1 MKKLQ
6 LKKPDIKG
14 KIRKIKNLKKEDV
27 IAYWKGRHERR
38 ERILEARRNSA
49 FAKKMQPVYAF
60 MNRFSLIFHALLACI
75 INFVIEAIS
84 RHSVVAAWDYM
95 TGTPLV
101 FLYNA
106 FMIFVTFS
114 IVYLFKR
121 RIFVRMIIGAI
132 WVILGIANGYILL
145 KRVTPFNAQDLK
157 IAGDGIALI
166 NNYCNGFEVVVI
178 AVGAVALLI
187 WLISMWRRGG
197 QYAGKIHHI
206 AALIGI
212 IVCGV
217 LYTFVTNIAIDKR
230 VVSTYFG
237 NIAFAYEDY
246 GLPYCFSASLFN
258 TGISEPNGYTKK
270 AMAKIDKD
278 GELNQTATSRSSDEL
293 PNIIVVQLESY
304 FDVAN
309 AEFFTTS
316 EDACP
321 NLHNLYQNYSNGY
334 FKVPSV
340 GAGTAN
346 TEFEVLTGMN
356 LRYFGPGEYPYK
368 TYSKKHPTESAATAL
383 ASLGYGTHA
392 LHDNTGNF
400 YSRANVFNNM
410 GFDTFT
416 SKEFMN
422 VLQTTENGWAKDE
435 ILTHHIM
442 EAMDTTKQEDFVFT
456 VSVQGHGNYPET
468 QVIENPKI
476 KVEGIEDEALK
487 NKWEY
492 YVNQVYE
499 MDQFVGDLIKAV
511 EERNEPSVVVFY
523 GDHLPT
529 MGLKAEDLKSR
540 YLYNTN
546 YVIWDNIG
554 LQKDDKN
561 IPAYQL
567 MSEVL
572 NRLDIHSGTV
582 FNYHQQRKGT
592 KNYLS
597 DLELLQY
604 DILYGKQYVYNGKAP
619 ITEGHMVMG
628 IRNVSLSSI
637 VPQLNSGY
645 SLYGENFTKY
655 SRVYVN
661 GEKLDVKA
669 PIDAMHQGMAYCPED
684 RKVEGIIADLSVREN
699 MILALQA
706 KRGMFKL
713 MSRKEQEELTDKYI
727 KMLQVKTASRE
738 TPIKSLSGGNQQKV
752 ILGRWLMT
760 EPDFLILDEPTRG
773 IDVGTKTEIQKL
785 VVKLANEGMSV
796 VFISS
801 EVEEMLRTVTHM
813 GILRDGEKVGELEE
827 SELSQEN
834 VMKAIAGG
842 DK

>member
-95 TGTPLV
+95 TGTPMV

-416 SKEFMN
+416 SKELMN

-554 LQKDDKN
+554 LQKQDKN

-619 ITEGHMVMG
+619 ITEGHMAMG

-661 GEKLDVKA
+661 GEKQKSSFLNNTRINLSETELKDGDVIQVGQVGSSDTIFRMSDKYTY
-669 PIDAMHQGMAYCPED
+669 QNGQLV
-684 RKVEGIIADLSVREN
+684 KQEGTA
-699 MILALQA
+699 
-706 KRGMFKL
+706 
-713 MSRKEQEELTDKYI
+713 TDKN
-727 KMLQVKTASRE
+727 
-738 TPIKSLSGGNQQKV
+738 KSWVDQ
-752 ILGRWLMT
+752 
-760 EPDFLILDEPTRG
+760 DY
-773 IDVGTKTEIQKL
+773 DV
-785 VVKLANEGMSV
+785 N
-796 VFISS
+796 
-801 EVEEMLRTVTHM
+801 
-813 GILRDGEKVGELEE
+813 
-827 SELSQEN
+827 
-834 VMKAIAGG
+834 
-842 DK
+842 

>member
-95 TGTPLV
+95 TGTPMV

-554 LQKDDKN
+554 LQKHDKN

-637 VPQLNSGY
+637 VAQLNSGY

-661 GEKLDVKA
+661 GEKQKSSFLNNTRINLSETELKDGDVIQVGQVGSSDTIFRMSDKYTY
-669 PIDAMHQGMAYCPED
+669 QNGQLV
-684 RKVEGIIADLSVREN
+684 KQEGTA
-699 MILALQA
+699 
-706 KRGMFKL
+706 
-713 MSRKEQEELTDKYI
+713 TDK
-727 KMLQVKTASRE
+727 S
-738 TPIKSLSGGNQQKV
+738 KSWVDQ
-752 ILGRWLMT
+752 
-760 EPDFLILDEPTRG
+760 DY
-773 IDVGTKTEIQKL
+773 DV
-785 VVKLANEGMSV
+785 N
-796 VFISS
+796 
-801 EVEEMLRTVTHM
+801 
-813 GILRDGEKVGELEE
+813 
-827 SELSQEN
+827 
-834 VMKAIAGG
+834 
-842 DK
+842 

>member
-1 MKKLQ
+1 MKKFQ

-14 KIRKIKNLKKEDV
+14 KIRKIRNLKKEDV

-75 INFVIEAIS
+75 INFTIEAIS

-270 AMAKIDKD
+270 AMAKIDKN
-278 GELNQTATSRSSDEL
+278 GELNQTAASRSSDEL

-435 ILTHHIM
+435 ILTQHIM

-661 GEKLDVKA
+661 GEKQKSSFLNNTRINLSETELKDGDVIQVGQVGSSDTIFRMSDKYTY
-669 PIDAMHQGMAYCPED
+669 QNGQLV
-684 RKVEGIIADLSVREN
+684 KQEGTA
-699 MILALQA
+699 
-706 KRGMFKL
+706 
-713 MSRKEQEELTDKYI
+713 TDK
-727 KMLQVKTASRE
+727 S
-738 TPIKSLSGGNQQKV
+738 KSWVDQ
-752 ILGRWLMT
+752 
-760 EPDFLILDEPTRG
+760 DY
-773 IDVGTKTEIQKL
+773 DV
-785 VVKLANEGMSV
+785 N
-796 VFISS
+796 
-801 EVEEMLRTVTHM
+801 
-813 GILRDGEKVGELEE
+813 
-827 SELSQEN
+827 
-834 VMKAIAGG
+834 
-842 DK
+842 

>member
-1 MKKLQ
+1 MKKFQ

-14 KIRKIKNLKKEDV
+14 KIRKIRNLKKEDV

-95 TGTPLV
+95 TGTPMV

-456 VSVQGHGNYPET
+456 VRVQGHGNYPET

-554 LQKDDKN
+554 LQKHDKN

-661 GEKLDVKA
+661 GEKQKSSFLNNTRINLSETELKDGDVIQVGQVGSSDTIFRMSDKYTY
-669 PIDAMHQGMAYCPED
+669 QNGQLV
-684 RKVEGIIADLSVREN
+684 KQEGTA
-699 MILALQA
+699 
-706 KRGMFKL
+706 
-713 MSRKEQEELTDKYI
+713 TDK
-727 KMLQVKTASRE
+727 S
-738 TPIKSLSGGNQQKV
+738 KSWVDQ
-752 ILGRWLMT
+752 
-760 EPDFLILDEPTRG
+760 DY
-773 IDVGTKTEIQKL
+773 DV
-785 VVKLANEGMSV
+785 N
-796 VFISS
+796 
-801 EVEEMLRTVTHM
+801 
-813 GILRDGEKVGELEE
+813 
-827 SELSQEN
+827 
-834 VMKAIAGG
+834 
-842 DK
+842 

>member
-95 TGTPLV
+95 TGTPMV

-435 ILTHHIM
+435 ILTQHIM

-661 GEKLDVKA
+661 GEKQKSSFLNNTRINLSETELKDGDVIQVGQVGSSDTIFRMSDKYTYQNGQLVKQEGTATDKNKSWVDQEYDVK
-669 PIDAMHQGMAYCPED
+669 
-684 RKVEGIIADLSVREN
+684 
-699 MILALQA
+699 
-706 KRGMFKL
+706 
-713 MSRKEQEELTDKYI
+713 
-727 KMLQVKTASRE
+727 
-738 TPIKSLSGGNQQKV
+738 
-752 ILGRWLMT
+752 
-760 EPDFLILDEPTRG
+760 
-773 IDVGTKTEIQKL
+773 
-785 VVKLANEGMSV
+785 
-796 VFISS
+796 
-801 EVEEMLRTVTHM
+801 
-813 GILRDGEKVGELEE
+813 
-827 SELSQEN
+827 
-834 VMKAIAGG
+834 
-842 DK
+842 

>member
-60 MNRFSLIFHALLACI
+60 MNRFSLIFHALLAYI

-95 TGTPLV
+95 TGTPMV

-554 LQKDDKN
+554 LQKHDKN

-661 GEKLDVKA
+661 GEKQKSSFLNNTRINLSETELKDGDVIQVGQVGSSDTIFRMSDKYTY
-669 PIDAMHQGMAYCPED
+669 QNGQLV
-684 RKVEGIIADLSVREN
+684 KQEGTA
-699 MILALQA
+699 
-706 KRGMFKL
+706 
-713 MSRKEQEELTDKYI
+713 TDK
-727 KMLQVKTASRE
+727 S
-738 TPIKSLSGGNQQKV
+738 KSWVDQ
-752 ILGRWLMT
+752 
-760 EPDFLILDEPTRG
+760 DY
-773 IDVGTKTEIQKL
+773 DV
-785 VVKLANEGMSV
+785 N
-796 VFISS
+796 
-801 EVEEMLRTVTHM
+801 
-813 GILRDGEKVGELEE
+813 
-827 SELSQEN
+827 
-834 VMKAIAGG
+834 
-842 DK
+842 

>member
-121 RIFVRMIIGAI
+121 RIFVRIIIGAI
-132 WVILGIANGYILL
+132 WAILGIANGYILL

-278 GELNQTATSRSSDEL
+278 GELNQTAASRSSDEL

-435 ILTHHIM
+435 ILTQHIM

-661 GEKLDVKA
+661 GEKQKSSFLNNTRINLSETELKDGDVIQVGQVGSSDTIFRMSDKYTY
-669 PIDAMHQGMAYCPED
+669 QNGQLV
-684 RKVEGIIADLSVREN
+684 KQEGTA
-699 MILALQA
+699 
-706 KRGMFKL
+706 
-713 MSRKEQEELTDKYI
+713 TDK
-727 KMLQVKTASRE
+727 S
-738 TPIKSLSGGNQQKV
+738 KSWVDQ
-752 ILGRWLMT
+752 
-760 EPDFLILDEPTRG
+760 DY
-773 IDVGTKTEIQKL
+773 DV
-785 VVKLANEGMSV
+785 N
-796 VFISS
+796 
-801 EVEEMLRTVTHM
+801 
-813 GILRDGEKVGELEE
+813 
-827 SELSQEN
+827 
-834 VMKAIAGG
+834 
-842 DK
+842 

>member
-95 TGTPLV
+95 TGTPQV

-132 WVILGIANGYILL
+132 WAILGIANGYILL

-435 ILTHHIM
+435 ILTQHIM

-554 LQKDDKN
+554 LQKHDKN

-661 GEKLDVKA
+661 GEKQKSSFLNNTRINLSETELKDGDVIQVGQVGSSDTIFRMSDKYTY
-669 PIDAMHQGMAYCPED
+669 QNGQLV
-684 RKVEGIIADLSVREN
+684 KQEGTA
-699 MILALQA
+699 
-706 KRGMFKL
+706 
-713 MSRKEQEELTDKYI
+713 TDK
-727 KMLQVKTASRE
+727 S
-738 TPIKSLSGGNQQKV
+738 KSWVDQ
-752 ILGRWLMT
+752 
-760 EPDFLILDEPTRG
+760 DY
-773 IDVGTKTEIQKL
+773 DV
-785 VVKLANEGMSV
+785 N
-796 VFISS
+796 
-801 EVEEMLRTVTHM
+801 
-813 GILRDGEKVGELEE
+813 
-827 SELSQEN
+827 
-834 VMKAIAGG
+834 
-842 DK
+842 

>member
-217 LYTFVTNIAIDKR
+217 LYTFVTNIAIDER

-278 GELNQTATSRSSDEL
+278 GELNQTAASRSSDKL

-435 ILTHHIM
+435 ILTQHIM

-661 GEKLDVKA
+661 GEKQKSSFLNNTRINLSETELKDGDVIQVGQVGSSDTIFRMSDKYTY
-669 PIDAMHQGMAYCPED
+669 QNGQLV
-684 RKVEGIIADLSVREN
+684 KQEGTA
-699 MILALQA
+699 
-706 KRGMFKL
+706 
-713 MSRKEQEELTDKYI
+713 TDK
-727 KMLQVKTASRE
+727 S
-738 TPIKSLSGGNQQKV
+738 KSWVDQ
-752 ILGRWLMT
+752 
-760 EPDFLILDEPTRG
+760 DY
-773 IDVGTKTEIQKL
+773 DV
-785 VVKLANEGMSV
+785 N
-796 VFISS
+796 
-801 EVEEMLRTVTHM
+801 
-813 GILRDGEKVGELEE
+813 
-827 SELSQEN
+827 
-834 VMKAIAGG
+834 
-842 DK
+842 

>member
-217 LYTFVTNIAIDKR
+217 LYIFVTNIAIDKR

-278 GELNQTATSRSSDEL
+278 GELNQTAASRSSDEL

-435 ILTHHIM
+435 ILTQHIM

-661 GEKLDVKA
+661 GEKQKSSFLNNTRINLSETELKDGDVIQVGQVGSSDTIFRMSDKYTY
-669 PIDAMHQGMAYCPED
+669 QNGQLV
-684 RKVEGIIADLSVREN
+684 KQEGTA
-699 MILALQA
+699 
-706 KRGMFKL
+706 
-713 MSRKEQEELTDKYI
+713 TDK
-727 KMLQVKTASRE
+727 S
-738 TPIKSLSGGNQQKV
+738 KSWVDQ
-752 ILGRWLMT
+752 
-760 EPDFLILDEPTRG
+760 DY
-773 IDVGTKTEIQKL
+773 DV
-785 VVKLANEGMSV
+785 N
-796 VFISS
+796 
-801 EVEEMLRTVTHM
+801 
-813 GILRDGEKVGELEE
+813 
-827 SELSQEN
+827 
-834 VMKAIAGG
+834 
-842 DK
+842 

>member
-121 RIFVRMIIGAI
+121 RIFVRMIIGAV

-258 TGISEPNGYTKK
+258 TGISKPNGYTKK

-278 GELNQTATSRSSDEL
+278 GELNQTAASRSSDEL

-435 ILTHHIM
+435 ILTQHIM

-661 GEKLDVKA
+661 GEKQKSSFLNNTRINLSETELKDGDVIQVGQVGSSDTIFRMSDKYTY
-669 PIDAMHQGMAYCPED
+669 QNGQLV
-684 RKVEGIIADLSVREN
+684 KQEGTA
-699 MILALQA
+699 
-706 KRGMFKL
+706 
-713 MSRKEQEELTDKYI
+713 TDK
-727 KMLQVKTASRE
+727 S
-738 TPIKSLSGGNQQKV
+738 KSWVDQ
-752 ILGRWLMT
+752 
-760 EPDFLILDEPTRG
+760 DY
-773 IDVGTKTEIQKL
+773 DV
-785 VVKLANEGMSV
+785 N
-796 VFISS
+796 
-801 EVEEMLRTVTHM
+801 
-813 GILRDGEKVGELEE
+813 
-827 SELSQEN
+827 
-834 VMKAIAGG
+834 
-842 DK
+842 

>member
-95 TGTPLV
+95 TGTPMV

-178 AVGAVALLI
+178 VVGAVALLI

-278 GELNQTATSRSSDEL
+278 GELNQTATNRSSDEL

-435 ILTHHIM
+435 ILTQHIM

-661 GEKLDVKA
+661 GEKQKSSFLNNTRINLSETELKDGDVIQVGQVGSSDTIFRMSDKYTY
-669 PIDAMHQGMAYCPED
+669 QNGQLV
-684 RKVEGIIADLSVREN
+684 KQEGTA
-699 MILALQA
+699 
-706 KRGMFKL
+706 
-713 MSRKEQEELTDKYI
+713 TDK
-727 KMLQVKTASRE
+727 S
-738 TPIKSLSGGNQQKV
+738 KSWVDQ
-752 ILGRWLMT
+752 
-760 EPDFLILDEPTRG
+760 DY
-773 IDVGTKTEIQKL
+773 DV
-785 VVKLANEGMSV
+785 N
-796 VFISS
+796 
-801 EVEEMLRTVTHM
+801 
-813 GILRDGEKVGELEE
+813 
-827 SELSQEN
+827 
-834 VMKAIAGG
+834 
-842 DK
+842 

>member
-95 TGTPLV
+95 TGTPMV

-132 WVILGIANGYILL
+132 WMILGIANGYILL

-422 VLQTTENGWAKDE
+422 ALQTTENGWAKDE

-554 LQKDDKN
+554 LQKHDKN

-628 IRNVSLSSI
+628 IRNVLLSSI

-661 GEKLDVKA
+661 GEKQKSSFLNNTRINLSETELKDGDVIQVGQVGSSDTIFRMSDKYTY
-669 PIDAMHQGMAYCPED
+669 QNGQLV
-684 RKVEGIIADLSVREN
+684 KQEGTA
-699 MILALQA
+699 
-706 KRGMFKL
+706 
-713 MSRKEQEELTDKYI
+713 TDK
-727 KMLQVKTASRE
+727 S
-738 TPIKSLSGGNQQKV
+738 KSWVDQ
-752 ILGRWLMT
+752 
-760 EPDFLILDEPTRG
+760 DY
-773 IDVGTKTEIQKL
+773 DV
-785 VVKLANEGMSV
+785 N
-796 VFISS
+796 
-801 EVEEMLRTVTHM
+801 
-813 GILRDGEKVGELEE
+813 
-827 SELSQEN
+827 
-834 VMKAIAGG
+834 
-842 DK
+842 

>member
-132 WVILGIANGYILL
+132 WVILVIANGYILL

-435 ILTHHIM
+435 ILTQHIM

-645 SLYGENFTKY
+645 SLYGENFTKD

-661 GEKLDVKA
+661 GEKQKSSFLNNTRINLSETELKDGDVIQVGQVGSSDTIFRMSDKYTY
-669 PIDAMHQGMAYCPED
+669 QNGQLV
-684 RKVEGIIADLSVREN
+684 KQEGTA
-699 MILALQA
+699 
-706 KRGMFKL
+706 
-713 MSRKEQEELTDKYI
+713 TDK
-727 KMLQVKTASRE
+727 S
-738 TPIKSLSGGNQQKV
+738 KSWVDQ
-752 ILGRWLMT
+752 
-760 EPDFLILDEPTRG
+760 DY
-773 IDVGTKTEIQKL
+773 DV
-785 VVKLANEGMSV
+785 N
-796 VFISS
+796 
-801 EVEEMLRTVTHM
+801 
-813 GILRDGEKVGELEE
+813 
-827 SELSQEN
+827 
-834 VMKAIAGG
+834 
-842 DK
+842 

>member
-95 TGTPLV
+95 TGTPMV

-132 WVILGIANGYILL
+132 WMILGIANGYILL

-278 GELNQTATSRSSDEL
+278 GELNQTAASRSSDEL

-554 LQKDDKN
+554 LQKHDKN

-628 IRNVSLSSI
+628 IRNVLLSSI

-661 GEKLDVKA
+661 GEKQKSSFLNNTRINLSETELKDGDVIQVGQVGSSDTIFRMSDKYTY
-669 PIDAMHQGMAYCPED
+669 QNGQLV
-684 RKVEGIIADLSVREN
+684 KQEGTA
-699 MILALQA
+699 
-706 KRGMFKL
+706 
-713 MSRKEQEELTDKYI
+713 TDK
-727 KMLQVKTASRE
+727 S
-738 TPIKSLSGGNQQKV
+738 KSWVDQ
-752 ILGRWLMT
+752 
-760 EPDFLILDEPTRG
+760 DY
-773 IDVGTKTEIQKL
+773 DV
-785 VVKLANEGMSV
+785 N
-796 VFISS
+796 
-801 EVEEMLRTVTHM
+801 
-813 GILRDGEKVGELEE
+813 
-827 SELSQEN
+827 
-834 VMKAIAGG
+834 
-842 DK
+842 

>member
-121 RIFVRMIIGAI
+121 RIFVRIIIGAI

-435 ILTHHIM
+435 ILTQHIM

-554 LQKDDKN
+554 LQKHDKN

-661 GEKLDVKA
+661 GEKQKSSFLNNTRINLSETELKDGDVIQIGQVGSSDTIFRMSDKYTY
-669 PIDAMHQGMAYCPED
+669 QNGQLV
-684 RKVEGIIADLSVREN
+684 KQEGTA
-699 MILALQA
+699 
-706 KRGMFKL
+706 
-713 MSRKEQEELTDKYI
+713 TDK
-727 KMLQVKTASRE
+727 S
-738 TPIKSLSGGNQQKV
+738 KSWVDQ
-752 ILGRWLMT
+752 
-760 EPDFLILDEPTRG
+760 DY
-773 IDVGTKTEIQKL
+773 DV
-785 VVKLANEGMSV
+785 N
-796 VFISS
+796 
-801 EVEEMLRTVTHM
+801 
-813 GILRDGEKVGELEE
+813 
-827 SELSQEN
+827 
-834 VMKAIAGG
+834 
-842 DK
+842 

>member
-435 ILTHHIM
+435 ILTQHIM

-572 NRLDIHSGTV
+572 NSLDIHSGTV

-661 GEKLDVKA
+661 GEKQKSSFLNNTRINLSETELKDGDVIQVGQVGSSDTIFRMSDKYTY
-669 PIDAMHQGMAYCPED
+669 QNGQLV
-684 RKVEGIIADLSVREN
+684 KQEGTA
-699 MILALQA
+699 
-706 KRGMFKL
+706 
-713 MSRKEQEELTDKYI
+713 TDK
-727 KMLQVKTASRE
+727 S
-738 TPIKSLSGGNQQKV
+738 KSWVDQ
-752 ILGRWLMT
+752 
-760 EPDFLILDEPTRG
+760 DY
-773 IDVGTKTEIQKL
+773 DV
-785 VVKLANEGMSV
+785 N
-796 VFISS
+796 
-801 EVEEMLRTVTHM
+801 
-813 GILRDGEKVGELEE
+813 
-827 SELSQEN
+827 
-834 VMKAIAGG
+834 
-842 DK
+842 

>member
-435 ILTHHIM
+435 ILTQHIM

-661 GEKLDVKA
+661 GEKQKSSFLNNTRINLSETELKDGDVIQVGQVGSSDTIFRMSDKYTY
-669 PIDAMHQGMAYCPED
+669 QNGQL
-684 RKVEGIIADLSVREN
+684 VNQEGTA
-699 MILALQA
+699 
-706 KRGMFKL
+706 
-713 MSRKEQEELTDKYI
+713 TDK
-727 KMLQVKTASRE
+727 S
-738 TPIKSLSGGNQQKV
+738 KSWVDQ
-752 ILGRWLMT
+752 
-760 EPDFLILDEPTRG
+760 DY
-773 IDVGTKTEIQKL
+773 DV
-785 VVKLANEGMSV
+785 N
-796 VFISS
+796 
-801 EVEEMLRTVTHM
+801 
-813 GILRDGEKVGELEE
+813 
-827 SELSQEN
+827 
-834 VMKAIAGG
+834 
-842 DK
+842 

>member
-95 TGTPLV
+95 TGTPMV

-178 AVGAVALLI
+178 VVGAVALLI

-435 ILTHHIM
+435 ILTQHIM

-661 GEKLDVKA
+661 GEKQKSSFLNNTRINLSETELKDGDVIQVGQVGSSDTIFRMSDKYTY
-669 PIDAMHQGMAYCPED
+669 QNGQLV
-684 RKVEGIIADLSVREN
+684 KQEGTA
-699 MILALQA
+699 
-706 KRGMFKL
+706 
-713 MSRKEQEELTDKYI
+713 TDK
-727 KMLQVKTASRE
+727 S
-738 TPIKSLSGGNQQKV
+738 KSWVDQ
-752 ILGRWLMT
+752 
-760 EPDFLILDEPTRG
+760 DY
-773 IDVGTKTEIQKL
+773 DV
-785 VVKLANEGMSV
+785 N
-796 VFISS
+796 
-801 EVEEMLRTVTHM
+801 
-813 GILRDGEKVGELEE
+813 
-827 SELSQEN
+827 
-834 VMKAIAGG
+834 
-842 DK
+842 

>member
-95 TGTPLV
+95 TGTPMV

-132 WVILGIANGYILL
+132 WMILGIANGYILL

-230 VVSTYFG
+230 EVSTYFG

-554 LQKDDKN
+554 LQKHDKN

-628 IRNVSLSSI
+628 IRNVLLSSI

-661 GEKLDVKA
+661 GEKQKSSFLNNTRINLSETELKDGDVIQVGQVGSSDTIFRMSDKYTY
-669 PIDAMHQGMAYCPED
+669 QNGQLV
-684 RKVEGIIADLSVREN
+684 KQEGTA
-699 MILALQA
+699 
-706 KRGMFKL
+706 
-713 MSRKEQEELTDKYI
+713 TDK
-727 KMLQVKTASRE
+727 S
-738 TPIKSLSGGNQQKV
+738 KSWVDQ
-752 ILGRWLMT
+752 
-760 EPDFLILDEPTRG
+760 DY
-773 IDVGTKTEIQKL
+773 DV
-785 VVKLANEGMSV
+785 N
-796 VFISS
+796 
-801 EVEEMLRTVTHM
+801 
-813 GILRDGEKVGELEE
+813 
-827 SELSQEN
+827 
-834 VMKAIAGG
+834 
-842 DK
+842 

>member
-84 RHSVVAAWDYM
+84 RHSIVAAWNYM

-121 RIFVRMIIGAI
+121 RIFVRMIISAI

-178 AVGAVALLI
+178 VVGAVALLI
-187 WLISMWRRGG
+187 WLVSMWRRGG
-197 QYAGKIHHI
+197 QYAGKIHHV

-217 LYTFVTNIAIDKR
+217 LYTFVTNVAIDKR

-270 AMAKIDKD
+270 AMAKINKD
-278 GELNQTATSRSSDEL
+278 GELNESTTSRSSNEL

-321 NLHNLYQNYSNGY
+321 NLHNLYKNYSSGY

-435 ILTHHIM
+435 ILTQHIM

-511 EERNEPSVVVFY
+511 EKRNEPSVVVFY

-554 LQKDDKN
+554 LQKQDKN

-582 FNYHQQRKGT
+582 FNYHQQRRGT

-604 DILYGKQYVYNGKAP
+604 DILYGKQYVYNGKPP
-619 ITEGHMVMG
+619 ITKGHMVMG
-628 IRNVSLSSI
+628 IRDVSLSSI
-637 VPQLNSGY
+637 VPQLSNGY

-661 GEKLDVKA
+661 GEKQKSSFLNNTRINLSETELKDGDVIQIGQVGSSDTIFRMSDKYTYQ
-669 PIDAMHQGMAYCPED
+669 DGKLVKQ
-684 RKVEGIIADLSVREN
+684 EGTA
-699 MILALQA
+699 
-706 KRGMFKL
+706 
-713 MSRKEQEELTDKYI
+713 TDK
-727 KMLQVKTASRE
+727 S
-738 TPIKSLSGGNQQKV
+738 KSWVDQ
-752 ILGRWLMT
+752 
-760 EPDFLILDEPTRG
+760 DY
-773 IDVGTKTEIQKL
+773 DV
-785 VVKLANEGMSV
+785 N
-796 VFISS
+796 
-801 EVEEMLRTVTHM
+801 
-813 GILRDGEKVGELEE
+813 
-827 SELSQEN
+827 
-834 VMKAIAGG
+834 
-842 DK
+842 

>member
-27 IAYWKGRHERR
+27 IVYWKGRHERR

-278 GELNQTATSRSSDEL
+278 GELNQTAASRSSDEL

-383 ASLGYGTHA
+383 ASLGYGIHA

-435 ILTHHIM
+435 ILTQHIM

-661 GEKLDVKA
+661 GEKQKSSFLNNTRINLSETELKDGDVIQVGQVGSSDTIFRMSDKYTY
-669 PIDAMHQGMAYCPED
+669 QNGQLV
-684 RKVEGIIADLSVREN
+684 KQEGTA
-699 MILALQA
+699 
-706 KRGMFKL
+706 
-713 MSRKEQEELTDKYI
+713 TDK
-727 KMLQVKTASRE
+727 S
-738 TPIKSLSGGNQQKV
+738 KSWVDQ
-752 ILGRWLMT
+752 
-760 EPDFLILDEPTRG
+760 DY
-773 IDVGTKTEIQKL
+773 DV
-785 VVKLANEGMSV
+785 N
-796 VFISS
+796 
-801 EVEEMLRTVTHM
+801 
-813 GILRDGEKVGELEE
+813 
-827 SELSQEN
+827 
-834 VMKAIAGG
+834 
-842 DK
+842 

>member
-1 MKKLQ
+1 MKKFQ

-14 KIRKIKNLKKEDV
+14 KIRKIRNLKKEDV

-95 TGTPLV
+95 TGTPMV

-435 ILTHHIM
+435 ILTQHIM

-661 GEKLDVKA
+661 GEKQKSSFLNNTRINLSETELKDGDVIQVGQVGSSDTIFRMSDKYTY
-669 PIDAMHQGMAYCPED
+669 QNGQLV
-684 RKVEGIIADLSVREN
+684 KQEGTA
-699 MILALQA
+699 
-706 KRGMFKL
+706 
-713 MSRKEQEELTDKYI
+713 TDK
-727 KMLQVKTASRE
+727 S
-738 TPIKSLSGGNQQKV
+738 KSWVDQ
-752 ILGRWLMT
+752 
-760 EPDFLILDEPTRG
+760 DY
-773 IDVGTKTEIQKL
+773 DV
-785 VVKLANEGMSV
+785 N
-796 VFISS
+796 
-801 EVEEMLRTVTHM
+801 
-813 GILRDGEKVGELEE
+813 
-827 SELSQEN
+827 
-834 VMKAIAGG
+834 
-842 DK
+842 

>member
-206 AALIGI
+206 TALIGI

-435 ILTHHIM
+435 ILTQHIM

-661 GEKLDVKA
+661 GEKQKSSFLNNTRINLSETELKDGDVIQVGQVGSSDTIFRMSDKYTY
-669 PIDAMHQGMAYCPED
+669 QNGQLV
-684 RKVEGIIADLSVREN
+684 KQEGTA
-699 MILALQA
+699 
-706 KRGMFKL
+706 
-713 MSRKEQEELTDKYI
+713 TDK
-727 KMLQVKTASRE
+727 S
-738 TPIKSLSGGNQQKV
+738 KSWVDQ
-752 ILGRWLMT
+752 
-760 EPDFLILDEPTRG
+760 DY
-773 IDVGTKTEIQKL
+773 DV
-785 VVKLANEGMSV
+785 N
-796 VFISS
+796 
-801 EVEEMLRTVTHM
+801 
-813 GILRDGEKVGELEE
+813 
-827 SELSQEN
+827 
-834 VMKAIAGG
+834 
-842 DK
+842 

>member
-95 TGTPLV
+95 AGTPMV

-661 GEKLDVKA
+661 GEKQKSSFLNNTRINLSETELKDGDVIQVGQVGSSDTIFRMSDKYTY
-669 PIDAMHQGMAYCPED
+669 QNGQLV
-684 RKVEGIIADLSVREN
+684 KQEGTA
-699 MILALQA
+699 
-706 KRGMFKL
+706 
-713 MSRKEQEELTDKYI
+713 TDK
-727 KMLQVKTASRE
+727 S
-738 TPIKSLSGGNQQKV
+738 KSWVDQ
-752 ILGRWLMT
+752 
-760 EPDFLILDEPTRG
+760 DY
-773 IDVGTKTEIQKL
+773 DV
-785 VVKLANEGMSV
+785 N
-796 VFISS
+796 
-801 EVEEMLRTVTHM
+801 
-813 GILRDGEKVGELEE
+813 
-827 SELSQEN
+827 
-834 VMKAIAGG
+834 
-842 DK
+842 

>member
-38 ERILEARRNSA
+38 ERILEARRNNA

-95 TGTPLV
+95 TGTPMV

-554 LQKDDKN
+554 LQKHDKN

-661 GEKLDVKA
+661 GEKQKSSFLNNTRINLSETELKDGDVIQVGQVGSSDTIFRMSDKYTY
-669 PIDAMHQGMAYCPED
+669 QNGQLV
-684 RKVEGIIADLSVREN
+684 KQEGTA
-699 MILALQA
+699 
-706 KRGMFKL
+706 
-713 MSRKEQEELTDKYI
+713 TDK
-727 KMLQVKTASRE
+727 S
-738 TPIKSLSGGNQQKV
+738 KSWVDQ
-752 ILGRWLMT
+752 
-760 EPDFLILDEPTRG
+760 DY
-773 IDVGTKTEIQKL
+773 DV
-785 VVKLANEGMSV
+785 N
-796 VFISS
+796 
-801 EVEEMLRTVTHM
+801 
-813 GILRDGEKVGELEE
+813 
-827 SELSQEN
+827 
-834 VMKAIAGG
+834 
-842 DK
+842 

>member
-95 TGTPLV
+95 TGTPMV

-435 ILTHHIM
+435 ILTQHIM

-661 GEKLDVKA
+661 GEKQKSSFLNNTRINLSETELKDGDVIQVGQVGSSDTIFRMSDKYTY
-669 PIDAMHQGMAYCPED
+669 QNGQLV
-684 RKVEGIIADLSVREN
+684 KQEGTA
-699 MILALQA
+699 
-706 KRGMFKL
+706 
-713 MSRKEQEELTDKYI
+713 TDK
-727 KMLQVKTASRE
+727 S
-738 TPIKSLSGGNQQKV
+738 KSWVDQ
-752 ILGRWLMT
+752 
-760 EPDFLILDEPTRG
+760 DY
-773 IDVGTKTEIQKL
+773 DV
-785 VVKLANEGMSV
+785 N
-796 VFISS
+796 
-801 EVEEMLRTVTHM
+801 
-813 GILRDGEKVGELEE
+813 
-827 SELSQEN
+827 
-834 VMKAIAGG
+834 
-842 DK
+842 

>member
-95 TGTPLV
+95 TGTPMV

-178 AVGAVALLI
+178 VVGAVALLI

-278 GELNQTATSRSSDEL
+278 GELNQTAASRSSDEL

-368 TYSKKHPTESAATAL
+368 TYSKKQPTESAATAL

-435 ILTHHIM
+435 ILTQHIM

-661 GEKLDVKA
+661 GEKQKSSFLNNTRINLSETELKDGDVIQVGQVGSSDTIFRMSDKYTY
-669 PIDAMHQGMAYCPED
+669 QNGQLV
-684 RKVEGIIADLSVREN
+684 KQEGTA
-699 MILALQA
+699 
-706 KRGMFKL
+706 
-713 MSRKEQEELTDKYI
+713 TDK
-727 KMLQVKTASRE
+727 S
-738 TPIKSLSGGNQQKV
+738 KSWVDQ
-752 ILGRWLMT
+752 
-760 EPDFLILDEPTRG
+760 DY
-773 IDVGTKTEIQKL
+773 DV
-785 VVKLANEGMSV
+785 N
-796 VFISS
+796 
-801 EVEEMLRTVTHM
+801 
-813 GILRDGEKVGELEE
+813 
-827 SELSQEN
+827 
-834 VMKAIAGG
+834 
-842 DK
+842 

>member
-278 GELNQTATSRSSDEL
+278 GELNQTAASRSSDEL

-435 ILTHHIM
+435 ILTQHIM

-468 QVIENPKI
+468 QVIESPKI

-661 GEKLDVKA
+661 GEKQKSSFLNNTRINLSETELKDGDVIQVGQVGSSDTIFRMSDKYTY
-669 PIDAMHQGMAYCPED
+669 QNGQLV
-684 RKVEGIIADLSVREN
+684 KQEGTA
-699 MILALQA
+699 
-706 KRGMFKL
+706 
-713 MSRKEQEELTDKYI
+713 TDK
-727 KMLQVKTASRE
+727 S
-738 TPIKSLSGGNQQKV
+738 KSWVDQ
-752 ILGRWLMT
+752 
-760 EPDFLILDEPTRG
+760 DY
-773 IDVGTKTEIQKL
+773 DV
-785 VVKLANEGMSV
+785 N
-796 VFISS
+796 
-801 EVEEMLRTVTHM
+801 
-813 GILRDGEKVGELEE
+813 
-827 SELSQEN
+827 
-834 VMKAIAGG
+834 
-842 DK
+842 

>member
-637 VPQLNSGY
+637 VLQLNSGY

-661 GEKLDVKA
+661 GEKQKSSFLNNTRINLSETELKDGDVIQVGQVGSSDTIFRMSDKYTY
-669 PIDAMHQGMAYCPED
+669 QNGQLV
-684 RKVEGIIADLSVREN
+684 KQEGTA
-699 MILALQA
+699 
-706 KRGMFKL
+706 
-713 MSRKEQEELTDKYI
+713 TDK
-727 KMLQVKTASRE
+727 S
-738 TPIKSLSGGNQQKV
+738 KSWVDQ
-752 ILGRWLMT
+752 
-760 EPDFLILDEPTRG
+760 DY
-773 IDVGTKTEIQKL
+773 DV
-785 VVKLANEGMSV
+785 N
-796 VFISS
+796 
-801 EVEEMLRTVTHM
+801 
-813 GILRDGEKVGELEE
+813 
-827 SELSQEN
+827 
-834 VMKAIAGG
+834 
-842 DK
+842 

>member
-435 ILTHHIM
+435 ILTQHIM

-645 SLYGENFTKY
+645 SLYDENFTKY

-661 GEKLDVKA
+661 GEKQKSSFLNNTRINLSETELKDGDVIQVGQVGSSDTIFRMSDKYTY
-669 PIDAMHQGMAYCPED
+669 QNGQLV
-684 RKVEGIIADLSVREN
+684 KQEGTA
-699 MILALQA
+699 
-706 KRGMFKL
+706 
-713 MSRKEQEELTDKYI
+713 TDK
-727 KMLQVKTASRE
+727 S
-738 TPIKSLSGGNQQKV
+738 KSWVDQ
-752 ILGRWLMT
+752 
-760 EPDFLILDEPTRG
+760 DY
-773 IDVGTKTEIQKL
+773 DV
-785 VVKLANEGMSV
+785 N
-796 VFISS
+796 
-801 EVEEMLRTVTHM
+801 
-813 GILRDGEKVGELEE
+813 
-827 SELSQEN
+827 
-834 VMKAIAGG
+834 
-842 DK
+842 

>member
-121 RIFVRMIIGAI
+121 RIFVRMIIGAV

-278 GELNQTATSRSSDEL
+278 GELNQTAASRSSDEL

-435 ILTHHIM
+435 ILTQHIM

-468 QVIENPKI
+468 QVIQNPKI

-661 GEKLDVKA
+661 GEKQKSSFLNNTRINLSETELKDGDVIQVGQVGSSDTIFRMSDKYTY
-669 PIDAMHQGMAYCPED
+669 QNGQLV
-684 RKVEGIIADLSVREN
+684 KQEGTA
-699 MILALQA
+699 
-706 KRGMFKL
+706 
-713 MSRKEQEELTDKYI
+713 TDK
-727 KMLQVKTASRE
+727 S
-738 TPIKSLSGGNQQKV
+738 KSWVDQ
-752 ILGRWLMT
+752 
-760 EPDFLILDEPTRG
+760 DY
-773 IDVGTKTEIQKL
+773 DV
-785 VVKLANEGMSV
+785 N
-796 VFISS
+796 
-801 EVEEMLRTVTHM
+801 
-813 GILRDGEKVGELEE
+813 
-827 SELSQEN
+827 
-834 VMKAIAGG
+834 
-842 DK
+842 

>member
-84 RHSVVAAWDYM
+84 RHSVVAARDYM

-114 IVYLFKR
+114 MVYLFKR

-435 ILTHHIM
+435 ILTQHIM

-661 GEKLDVKA
+661 GEKQKSSFLNNTRINLSETELKDGDVIQVGQVGSSDTIFRMSDKYTY
-669 PIDAMHQGMAYCPED
+669 QNGQLV
-684 RKVEGIIADLSVREN
+684 KQEGTA
-699 MILALQA
+699 
-706 KRGMFKL
+706 
-713 MSRKEQEELTDKYI
+713 TDK
-727 KMLQVKTASRE
+727 S
-738 TPIKSLSGGNQQKV
+738 KSWVDQ
-752 ILGRWLMT
+752 
-760 EPDFLILDEPTRG
+760 DY
-773 IDVGTKTEIQKL
+773 DV
-785 VVKLANEGMSV
+785 N
-796 VFISS
+796 
-801 EVEEMLRTVTHM
+801 
-813 GILRDGEKVGELEE
+813 
-827 SELSQEN
+827 
-834 VMKAIAGG
+834 
-842 DK
+842 